1 MNNESADKIS
11 ELKQDL
17 GLYGS
22 SQEIEEVVRIISTV
36 APTNLSVLIIGES
49 GTGKEVVARA
59 IHKLSQRKN
68 EPMITV
74 NTGAIPEGI
83 LESELFGHEKGSFT
97 GAISQRKGYFESADK
112 GTIFLDEIG
121 EMSLNTQVKLLRVIE
136 ESEFMRVGSAQ
147 TKKVNVRLITATNK
161 NLEYA
166 VKNGEFRQDLYF
178 RLKAIIIN
186 IPPLRQRIDDLPVLV
201 KKFITDISESEKVEF
216 KGFSPDALELMK
228 EYDWPGNV
236 RELRNFVKT
245 SLVLNKG
252 EVVNSTYIA
261 KNLPVKSYES
271 GSTNLPVPLNMS
283 PEQAERE
290 IIYRT
295 LLALKLDITEIKQ
308 ILVNLTAG
316 QQNLPEFE
324 LNAREAPFIAADDIN
339 ELRPT
344 TLSGM
349 ERELIKETLRKY
361 DGSRRKAA
369 RALQISE
376 RTLYRKIKEYGL

>member
-1 MNNESADKIS
+1 MTDKIS
-11 ELKQDL
+11 EIKNNL
-17 GLYGS
+17 GLFGDS
-22 SQEIEEVVRIISTV
+22 PEIEEIIGIITTV
-36 APTNLSVLIIGES
+36 APTDLTVLINGES

-59 IHKLSQRKN
+59 IHQASLRRN
-68 EPMITV
+68 GPLITV

-97 GAISQRKGYFESADK
+97 GAVSQKKGYFEAADK

-121 EMSLNTQVKLLRVIE
+121 EMSLNTQVKLLRIIE
-136 ESEFMRVGSAQ
+136 ESEFMRVGGTQ
-147 TKKVNVRLITATNK
+147 THSVDVRIITATNK

-178 RLKAIIIN
+178 RLKAITID
-186 IPPLRQRIDDLPVLV
+186 IPPLRKRLDDIPVLV
-201 KKFITDISESEKVEF
+201 EKFIADLSESEQITF
-216 KGFSPDALELMK
+216 KGFSPDAKELMK
-228 EYDWPGNV
+228 KYDWPGNV
-236 RELRNFVKT
+236 RELRNFVET
-245 SLVLNKG
+245 ALVLNKG
-252 EVVNSTYIA
+252 DVVNSSYVS
-261 KNLPVKSYES
+261 KNLPVSTS
-271 GSTNLPVPLNMS
+271 DRGSSNLPVPLNMS

-295 LLALKLDITEIKQ
+295 LLALKLEMTEIKQ
-308 ILVNLTAG
+308 ILMNLTNG
-316 QQNLPEFE
+316 RQNASDFE
-324 LNAREAPFIAADDIN
+324 LNTDEAAVNFIDEKN
-339 ELRPT
+339 ELKPS

-349 ERELIKETLRKY
+349 ERELIKDTLQKF